1 MRDSYRCPLFFPVF
15 LRPAGIARAEAQAG
29 LLLQAVDEGRGAE
42 GRPRAVAW
50 RSTGRSAEAS
60 ALPRY
65 SRQVAGVQQAA
76 QVVENSGDKLQISGI
91 IRKAAE

>member
-42 GRPRAVAW
+42 GTAQGGGVAEHGQIGGGIGVAEILPPGC
-50 RSTGRSAEAS
+50 RGPAGGPGRGE
-60 ALPRY
+60 
-65 SRQVAGVQQAA
+65 
-76 QVVENSGDKLQISGI
+76 
-91 IRKAAE
+91 